1 MVGGFI
7 RKMEKNKDKNIN
19 QGLNAKLK
27 KKISSI
33 LQKKGR
39 DLIFFLK
46 GDK

>member
-27 KKISSI
+27 KSPPSCKRRGGI
-33 LQKKGR
+33 
-39 DLIFFLK
+39 
-46 GDK
+46 

>member
-1 MVGGFI
+1 MIGDFI
-7 RKMEKNKDKNIN
+7 RKMETNKDKNIN

-27 KKISSI
+27 KNSSI